1 MICEIKMKFPSIN
14 QYIDLCRGNKYKAA
28 KRKKEIESEC
38 ALYISRLPVFHKPI
52 HIDFTWVEDAR
63 RRDPDNICAGGRKF
77 IFDCMVKLGKIPD
90 DSGRYIVGFSDTFE
104 YGKEA
109 KVIMEIVE
117 VETGV

>member
-38 ALYISRLPVFHKPI
+38 ALYISRLPVFRKPI

-90 DSGRYIVGFSDTFE
+90 DSGRYIVGFSDTFV